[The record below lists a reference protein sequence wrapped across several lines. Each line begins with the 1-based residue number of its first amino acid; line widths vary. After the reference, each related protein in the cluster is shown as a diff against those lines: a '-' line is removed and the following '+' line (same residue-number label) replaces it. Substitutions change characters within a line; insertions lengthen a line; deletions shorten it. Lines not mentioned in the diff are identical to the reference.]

1 MRGLRSLAW
10 FFAFAVLPVVWP
22 SRALAIPVFARKYGF
37 ECTMCHVQF
46 PKLNDFGQAYRDN
59 AYRLMG
65 KEAEEKD
72 VFETPTPLALRT
84 SVGYNNDT
92 FKNPGGAEEDIR
104 QFQVN
109 GLDILSGGLFSD
121 RTGYFM
127 IYVPEIKGS
136 RGVVAQDGTTEMAN
150 VVSALRDAPLPVT
163 LRVGRFEPAYV
174 AFSVKRTLTVAPYEI
189 YEFTGPEEFALSDTQ
204 TGFEIAAVLRSQVK
218 LAGGWVNGSGAQTDS
233 DSPRDFYLRASK
245 TFGRG
250 EGQVCG
256 HRLGGFAYF
265 GKARLPDSAG
275 GRSSFRRLGA
285 DLSLNFGQTN
295 FMFLML
301 KGNDDAALN
310 AFDSARDYDFS
321 GGSVEVNHSLPHD
334 VLGFVR
340 WGRVNTPSEQNQDR
354 NDWSIGLRY
363 YAARNQAVHFEYYRR
378 KIERGAAD
386 GMSDFEERMW
396 TARADFAF

>member
-1 MRGLRSLAW
+1 MRGLRFLAW
-10 FFAFAVLPVVWP
+10 FFAFAIVPVVWP
-22 SRALAIPVFARKYGF
+22 SRAQAIPVFARKYGF
-37 ECTMCHVQF
+37 DCTMCHVQF

-59 AYRLMG
+59 GYRLMG

-92 FKNPGGAEEDIR
+92 FNDSGGEDETVR

-136 RGVVAQDGTTEMAN
+136 RGVVAQDGTVEMAN
-150 VVSALRDAPLPVT
+150 VVTALRDAPLPAT

-204 TGFEIAAVLRSQVK
+204 TGIELAVVLRDQVK
-218 LAGGWVNGSGAQTDS
+218 VAGGWVNGSGAQTDS

-245 TFGRG
+245 AFGRG

-265 GKARLPDSAG
+265 GK
-275 GRSSFRRLGA
+275 GRVPGSTGSRSGFRRLGA
-285 DLSLNFGQTN
+285 DLSLNFGQSN
-295 FMFLML
+295 LML
-301 KGNDDAALN
+301 QFLKGKDNAALN
-310 AFDSARDYDFS
+310 AFDPTQDYDFS
-321 GGSVEVNHSLPHD
+321 GGFVEVNHSLPRD
-334 VLGFVR
+334 ILAFAR
-340 WGRVNTPSEQNQDR
+340 WGRANTPSEQNQDR
-354 NDWSIGLRY
+354 IDWSIGLRRY
-363 YAARNQAVHFEYYRR
+363 PAKNQALHLEYFRR
-378 KIERGAAD
+378 KIDHGAAD
-386 GMSDFEERMW
+386 GISSLEERMW